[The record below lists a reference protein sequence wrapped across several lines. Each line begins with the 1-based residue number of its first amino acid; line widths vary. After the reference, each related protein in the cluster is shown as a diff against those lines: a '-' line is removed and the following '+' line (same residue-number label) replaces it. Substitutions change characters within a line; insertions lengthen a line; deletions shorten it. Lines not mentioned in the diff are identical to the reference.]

1 LLLTPCVPIPLLL
14 HACAHPAQGRL
25 RAHLHSGGHV
35 LPRPVRLLALLL
47 PVLLAT
53 TPLAAQSGTLQGTV
67 TDSAGTTLP
76 NAAVTVEGTGLR
88 ATTGASGGYE
98 IRGVPVGSFTVRA
111 RLIGFQA
118 ATARVTVEPGA
129 TARQD
134 FTLARSTVQLAPID
148 VVVGSRARHT
158 AAEELAV
165 PVDIYPAERLS
176 QQGSTE
182 TSIILQSVSPSINF
196 PRQSVTDAGD
206 VVRPF
211 TLRGLSPDHTL
222 VLVNGWRRHQT
233 ALVNNFTYGMGAGSS
248 GVDLN
253 AIPSSALDRIEVLR
267 DGAAAQYGSDAIAG
281 VVNLVLKDG
290 DFTPFVNADAG
301 RYVSDD
307 YPDDGTTV
315 NVNGG
320 YGIGIGRGSLGIFGE
335 YRDRRPTNRAYA
347 DPFEIAG
354 TGIADSINDIG
365 QVIHK
370 NNPVPQ
376 PNHHW
381 GDGLERDA
389 LAWANFRMPVNESG
403 STEIYSFGGYSHR
416 NGEGTPYRRY
426 FDSGRNWQQI
436 YPLGF
441 LPTIGGLVTDYS
453 AAAGLRGVVSG
464 WNYELGA
471 EFGHNDFDHEI
482 RNTLNASL
490 GPCLEVACAPGPDG
504 ILGNADD
511 PGIPNQLSFFA
522 GRLVREELITA
533 LNIAKPVELGLRSPV
548 NLAFGAAFRR
558 ERYAIRPGELGS
570 YIDGGATDQNG
581 TDPAPPGSQ
590 SFPGFAPGDAS
601 DRHRTN
607 FGLYADAETNLSEKV
622 LVSAATRFED
632 YSDFG
637 SRVTFKGS
645 FRFQPSPRVTL
656 RAAASSGFR
665 APGLSQVSFSKV
677 VTNVISGEFVD
688 VGVFP
693 ADNPAAAALG
703 AKPLEEET
711 AYNLSA
717 GFVVTPAD
725 NFTLSADFFHI
736 RINNQILL
744 GATFDDAAT
753 LGILAGIPGFSNIDG
768 VQYFTNGLDTR
779 AQGLDITAGYK
790 VPAGASGTLDLTA
803 GFNYTRNKI
812 VHVDSLPQ
820 VLIDAG
826 STEGLLD
833 SVTVIGIED
842 ERPDWR
848 GTLQA
853 NYTVGRFSTLGRLSY
868 FGGFSSAQPGFCDLC
883 RENYGGKGLVDA
895 EVGYRFNLVKLS
907 VGVRNLFDTYPD
919 RPSSTVV
926 VASDG
931 STSKDFND
939 NFGIFPWAAASPF
952 GYNGRFVYARTEIQL
967 AR

>member
-1 LLLTPCVPIPLLL
+1 MHI
-14 HACAHPAQGRL
+14 
-25 RAHLHSGGHV
+25 
-35 LPRPVRLLALLL
+35 RPVRQFVCLAMFLL
-47 PVLLAT
+47 VT
-53 TPLAAQSGTLQGTV
+53 SPLAAQAGTLQGTV
-67 TDSAGTTLP
+67 SDSAGVTLP
-76 NAAVTVEGTGLR
+76 NASVSVEGTGLR
-88 ATTGASGGYE
+88 ATAGANGGYE
-98 IRGVPVGSFTVRA
+98 VRGIPAGTYTVRV
-111 RLIGFQA
+111 RLIGFQS
-118 ATARVTVEPGA
+118 ATSRISVAEGA
-129 TARQD
+129 VLEQD

-165 PVDIYPAERLS
+165 PVDIYPAEQLT

-290 DFTPFVNADAG
+290 GFTPFINADAG
-301 RYVSDD
+301 RYTSDD

-320 YGIGIGRGSLGIFGE
+320 YGIGIGRGSLGVFGE
-335 YRDRRPTNRAYA
+335 FRNREPTNRAWA
-347 DPFEIAG
+347 DPFEAAG
-354 TGIADSINDIG
+354 TGVPDEVDEDG
-365 QVIHK
+365 KVVKK

-389 LAWANFRMPVNESG
+389 LAFANFRMPVNESG
-403 STEIYSFGGYSHR
+403 SSEIYSFGGYSHR
-416 NGEGTPYRRY
+416 DGEGNPYRRY

-453 AAAGLRGVVSG
+453 AAGGLRGLVSG
-464 WNYELGA
+464 WNYDLGA
-471 EFGHNDFDHEI
+471 EFGHNGFDYEI
-482 RNTLNASL
+482 GNTLNASL
-490 GPCLEVACAPGPDG
+490 GPCLDVACAPGADG
-504 ILGNADD
+504 VLGNADD
-511 PGIPNQLSFFA
+511 PGIPNQQSFFA
-522 GRLVREELITA
+522 GRVLREEFITA
-533 LNIAKPVELGLRSPV
+533 LNIAKPVELGLRNPV

-558 ERYAIRPGELGS
+558 ERYAIREGELAS
-570 YIDGGATDQNG
+570 YVNGGAIDQNG
-581 TDPAPPGSQ
+581 DGPAPGGSQ
-590 SFPGFAPGDAS
+590 SFPGFAPGDAT
-601 DRHRTN
+601 DRHRNN

-622 LVSAATRFED
+622 LANAALRFEN

-637 SRVTFKGS
+637 SRVSGKAS
-645 FRFQPSPRVTL
+645 VRFQPSRRVTL
-656 RAAASSGFR
+656 RAAASTGFR
-665 APGLSQVSFSKV
+665 APGLSQVAFSKV
-677 VTNVISGEFVD
+677 VTNVIAGEFID
-688 VGVFP
+688 VGIFP
-693 ADNPAAAALG
+693 ADNPAAQALG
-703 AKPLEEET
+703 ARPLEEET

-717 GFVVTPAD
+717 GIVLTPVD
-725 NFTLSADFFHI
+725 NFTLTADYFHI
-736 RINNQILL
+736 RINDQILL
-744 GATFDDAAT
+744 GATFDDDASVGLLTAA
-753 LGILAGIPGFSNIDG
+753 GFGNIGG
-768 VQYFTNGLDTR
+768 VQYFSNGLDTR
-779 AQGLDITAGYK
+779 TQGLDITAGYR
-790 VPAGASGTLDLTA
+790 VPTAAGGTLDLSA
-803 GFNYTRNKI
+803 GFNVTRNKI
-812 VHVDSLPQ
+812 VNVDPLPQ
-820 VLIDAG
+820 VLVDAG
-826 STEGLLD
+826 STEPGLLD
-833 SVTVIGIED
+833 SVTAIGIED

-853 NYTVGRFSTLGRLSY
+853 NYSVGRFTTLGRFSY
-868 FGGFSSAQPGFCDLC
+868 YGGFSSAQPGFCDLC

-907 VGVRNLFDTYPD
+907 LGVRNLFDVYPD
-919 RPSSTVV
+919 QPSSTVV
-926 VASDG
+926 VDEFG
-931 STSKDFND
+931 DTSRDFNN
-939 NFGIFPWAAASPF
+939 NFGTFPWAAASPF